1 MFKIITDSTTDL
13 PKEYL
18 EEHDVGCLPISY
30 DEGRRQDAHYLPD

>member
-18 EEHDVGCLPISY
+18 EEHDVGCLPICSVL
-30 DEGRRQDAHYLPD
+30 DGVT